1 MGDKPLAPPTFLLT
15 PGEDPGEDPT
25 AFFRRES
32 SPRTGGVFSLT
43 PLAGFAP
50 PRCARPGGRGKL
62 GPASACFAR
71 SVKFSDTRS
80 PRKIRAPFSI
90 TS

>member
-25 AFFRRES
+25 AFFRLES

-50 PRCARPGGRGKL
+50 LAAL
-62 GPASACFAR
+62 
-71 SVKFSDTRS
+71 
-80 PRKIRAPFSI
+80 APEGEGS
-90 TS
+90 